1 MWQGSS
7 LLFFCL
13 ASHGNFVD
21 ELRSKPHASVSY
33 SANFR
38 FVLTGSKILDPG
50 LDYRDYD
57 YL

>member
-1 MWQGSS
+1 MSQGSS

-13 ASHGNFVD
+13 ASHGNFAD
-21 ELRSKPHASVSY
+21 ELRSKPHASASY

-50 LDYRDYD
+50 LDYQ
-57 YL
+57 